1 MIDTRNAAQLLEEEL
16 NRAVIFFD
24 FDKSIPKLEPADI
37 LERIAAILRDNPT
50 QRIYVNGHACKTGSD
65 SYNLRL
71 AMRRAKAVADKLRKL
86 GVKDD
91 QMIIQSKGSKEAFRY
106 NGMEHQ
112 LSKDRRVEIIPV
124 GLVNDTPA
132 SKQTFSSTMQQEPNP
147 VQQDVEMKE
156 HTEVVRPG
164 SRLSQIARRHYGDP
178 MLWVYIYE
186 ANRDKIQ
193 NPQDI
198 QPGTLL
204 RIPDLNI
211 IMRGRTREEVA
222 KEAKNKAEQYKN
234 LGL

>member
-1 MIDTRNAAQLLEEEL
+1 
-16 NRAVIFFD
+16 
-24 FDKSIPKLEPADI
+24 
-37 LERIAAILRDNPT
+37 
-50 QRIYVNGHACKTGSD
+50 
-65 SYNLRL
+65 
-71 AMRRAKAVADKLRKL
+71 MRRAQAVAAELQAL
-86 GVKDD
+86 GVSEK
-91 QMIIQSKGSKEAFRY
+91 QMIVQSKGSREAFRY
-106 NGMEHQ
+106 NGKQHQ

-124 GLVNDTPA
+124 GIGT
-132 SKQTFSSTMQQEPNP
+132 
-147 VQQDVEMKE
+147 
-156 HTEVVRPG
+156 TEVVRPG

-211 IMRGRTREEVA
+211 IMRGRTREEVTL
-222 KEAKNKAEQYKN
+222 EAKNKAEQYKN